1 MPPRLRQV
9 SNEHAFQIRNN
20 NSFLNSNLF
29 LYWFR
34 LFGAKCDKC
43 GSGFSRSDF
52 VMRAKSKIYHIECFR
67 CALCQRQLVPG
78 DEFALRDD
86 GNLFCKDDHD
96 QTTVNNNNNN
106 SSSQNNNN
114 HSSTGTAGGLL
125 HSVGSSGHHGS
136 HHHHSHHH
144 SLALLEAKSEH
155 HNQSSNSSS
164 GTVTFMPNIKSH
176 SNSFRNCLIG
186 KFRLNPPSKFTFLKF
201 HFFFFSFF
209 LINCRIQQRSSQSSQ
224 QQRFPFR

>member
-1 MPPRLRQV
+1 M
-9 SNEHAFQIRNN
+9 
-20 NSFLNSNLF
+20 SNLQSTKN
-29 LYWFR
+29 R

-96 QTTVNNNNNN
+96 QTSNNNNNN
-106 SSSQNNNN
+106 ISNQNNNN
-114 HSSTGTAGGLL
+114 HSTSTSSTISTGG
-125 HSVGSSGHHGS
+125 VGSGSSLLQQGGGHHHPS
-136 HHHHSHHH
+136 HHHHHHSHHH

-164 GTVTFMPNIKSH
+164 GTVTFMPNIKCH

-186 KFRLNPPSKFTFLKF
+186 KF
-201 HFFFFSFF
+201 
-209 LINCRIQQRSSQSSQ
+209 
-224 QQRFPFR
+224 